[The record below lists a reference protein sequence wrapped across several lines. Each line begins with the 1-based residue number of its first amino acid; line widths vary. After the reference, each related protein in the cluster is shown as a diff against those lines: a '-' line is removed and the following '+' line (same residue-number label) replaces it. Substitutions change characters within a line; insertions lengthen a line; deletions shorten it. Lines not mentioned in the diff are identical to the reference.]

1 MKVLI
6 TGGAG
11 YIGTE
16 LVNALSTEKGVD
28 EIVVYDNL
36 GRGNRNLFIGKTKS

>member
-11 YIGTE
+11 YLGTE
-16 LVNALSTEKGVD
+16 LVKKLVQIPKVK

-36 GRGNRNLFIGKTKS
+36 DKGRYNFFCVLA